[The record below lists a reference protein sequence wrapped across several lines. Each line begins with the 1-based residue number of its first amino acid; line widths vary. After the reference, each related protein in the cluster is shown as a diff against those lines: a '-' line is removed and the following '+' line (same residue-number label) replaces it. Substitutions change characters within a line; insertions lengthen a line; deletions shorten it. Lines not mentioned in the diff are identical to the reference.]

1 MRMIDPVA
9 LGCLLSIA
17 VMTAGC
23 GGSPTTPSTGPSP
36 AVSPAPTPSPT
47 PAPSPT
53 PPGPLQLGAAAAI
66 DSPCPAGSPSGTQ
79 CRRLQVSCPS
89 IAGASATLR
98 ITSPSGATARRGTIV
113 VTTGGDGTSLNGDI
127 PLGRQMI
134 GTLTGDG
141 MLVVELAWGVPG
153 IWGGPQART
162 LACRY
167 ATAARWV
174 YDNLHGGAG
183 LFAAQGTSGGSSQIA
198 FALAHYGLSD
208 IIGLANLGG
217 GPPGCPLCSPD
228 GQHGPEPLL
237 PGPAPSVNRDP
248 RLNYP
253 TANVRFFLGDREPTP
268 EIIADANAYYSGI
281 TSAKSMTTVPN
292 TEHNIEATQAGVDA
306 YVTSVRAALSGR

>member
-1 MRMIDPVA
+1 MRMIA
-9 LGCLLSIA
+9 LGCLLAIA

-23 GGSPTTPSTGPSP
+23 GGSPTTPSTSPSP

-47 PAPSPT
+47 STPSPT
-53 PPGPLQLGAAAAI
+53 PPGPLQLGVAAAI

-79 CRRLQVSCPS
+79 CRRLQVGCFS

-98 ITSPSGATARRGTIV
+98 ITSPSAATARRGTIV
-113 VTTGGDGTSLNGDI
+113 LTSGGDGTSLNGNTG
-127 PLGRQMI
+127 LARQMI
-134 GTLTGDG
+134 ATLAGDG
-141 MLVVELAWGVPG
+141 LLVVELAWEAPG
-153 IWGGPQART
+153 IWGGPHART
-162 LACRY
+162 LACRF

-174 YDNLHGGAG
+174 YENLHGGAG

-208 IIGLANLGG
+208 IIALANLGG

-253 TANVRFFLGDREPTP
+253 TTAARFFLGDREPTAD
-268 EIIADANAYYSGI
+268 IIRDANAYYTAI
-281 TSAKSMTTVPN
+281 TSAKSMTTVSN
-292 TEHNIEATQAGVDA
+292 TEHDIEATQGGVDA
-306 YVTSVRAALSGR
+306 YVASVRAALSGR